1 MHQLGYILRDLPDAL
16 HEARAL
22 AAEFETVAATLA
34 ATPHRVAAVVRDGR
48 AVNAALGSF
57 STTMRDVLESR
68 VEDRPLLSDSAA
80 LRDLLH
86 AQMAFLPREE
96 VRVLFLDARNRL
108 IRWETAARG
117 TIDASAVHVRELIH
131 RALDLGSTALIL
143 AHNHPSGD
151 PTPSAHDV
159 ALTRKLMVAAVPL
172 GIAVHDHVVVARC
185 GQISL
190 RAAGLI

>member
-1 MHQLGYILRDLPDAL
+1 M
-16 HEARAL
+16 
-22 AAEFETVAATLA
+22 AATLA
-34 ATPHRVAAVVRDGR
+34 ATPHRIHAVVRDG
-48 AVNAALGSF
+48 ASVSAALASF
-57 STTMRDVLESR
+57 AETLSDVLECR
-68 VEDRPLLSDSAA
+68 VEDRPLVSDSVA

-96 VRVLFLDARNRL
+96 VRALFLDARNRL
-108 IRWETAARG
+108 IRCEVAARG
-117 TIDASAVHVRELIH
+117 TIDASAIHVRELIH

-159 ALTRKLMVAAVPL
+159 ALTRAVIAAAAPL
-172 GIAVHDHVVVARC
+172 RIAVHDHVIVARG
-185 GQISL
+185 GQVSL